1 MQTRSLMSCI
11 RREALTGTAVSW
23 KQPIAWISRL
33 IVRKKVKDILVSE
46 GDEVQ
51 VGTPLFTYDTKDLAA
66 KKESA
71 TLELESL
78 NNTLSGYDAPDRAAQ
93 QGKEGSVKGSAA

>member
-1 MQTRSLMSCI
+1 M
-11 RREALTGTAVSW
+11 
-23 KQPIAWISRL
+23 
-33 IVRKKVKDILVSE
+33 SE

-51 VGTPLFTYDTKDLAA
+51 VGTPLFTYDTKELAA

-78 NNTLSGYDAPDRAAQ
+78 NNTLSGYDAADRAATPR
-93 QGKEGSVKGSAA
+93 KEGSAKGSAA